1 MNDPHAPAWQV
12 YLLSALFL
20 LVAPRRKRSSLVSS
34 LSVPNSRSSVFPNR
48 NAERMFSAMHITV
61 ALLQMTACSD
71 PSELLSKGE
80 AFCRR
85 AQAMGADLALFPET
99 WNALF
104 SFPHPQED
112 LWQAPELWQIT

>member
-1 MNDPHAPAWQV
+1 
-12 YLLSALFL
+12 
-20 LVAPRRKRSSLVSS
+20 
-34 LSVPNSRSSVFPNR
+34 
-48 NAERMFSAMHITV
+48 MHITV

-99 WNALF
+99 WNAIYA
-104 SFPHPQED
+104 FPHAQED
-112 LWQAPELWQIT
+112 VWQAPELWHNTPSGSLDEPDPLAYQRWLDQAVSQDDRFVTHFRELARELSMAIALTYLE